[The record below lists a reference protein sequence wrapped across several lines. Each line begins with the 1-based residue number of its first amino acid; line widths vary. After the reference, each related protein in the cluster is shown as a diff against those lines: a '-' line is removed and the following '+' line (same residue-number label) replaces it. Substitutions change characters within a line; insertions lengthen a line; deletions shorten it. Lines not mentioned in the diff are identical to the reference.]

1 MAIFLHRTD
10 EKLSRQRQLEANPTV
25 LRKNSIQRLSTQC
38 NIVTSDRRV
47 RAVQLNIADF
57 KGVPAGWHFGDGQ
70 PGELLFL
77 QPQGM

>member
-1 MAIFLHRTD
+1 
-10 EKLSRQRQLEANPTV
+10 V
-25 LRKNSIQRLSTQC
+25 LRKNSIQRFSTQC

-70 PGELLFL
+70 AGELLFL
-77 QPQGM
+77 PPQGM